1 MSSVQYLEVDNL
13 GLLLEYT
20 RLSQR
25 TLSSMALRLCLP
37 SVPLR
42 PHLLECLFELNA
54 LGSR

>member
-1 MSSVQYLEVDNL
+1 MSSVKYLEVDNL

-25 TLSSMALRLCLP
+25 TLCGVALRLCLP

-42 PHLLECLFELNA
+42 PHLLERLFELNA
-54 LGSR
+54 LGSC